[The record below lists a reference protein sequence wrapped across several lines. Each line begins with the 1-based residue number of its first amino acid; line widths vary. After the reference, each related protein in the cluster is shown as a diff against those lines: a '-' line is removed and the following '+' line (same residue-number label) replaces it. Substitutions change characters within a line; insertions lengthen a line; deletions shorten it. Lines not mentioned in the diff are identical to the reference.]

1 MLLARSYTLWKT
13 MMWYFS
19 PPRPWNPARS
29 HSLSA
34 VASVLFSAPLIL
46 LWSAST
52 LVELCVT
59 SWLLSYAGW
68 STQVDERQCSSSL
81 FLFFKSHVDVHTLD
95 GFGTSAVFC
104 TVVCRAVSFKKDVTK
119 ICLKDSATIADDNST
134 TRFVALCIAAWSQR
148 CSKILE
154 KLCSGRASERYGV
167 KMLWK
172 TGSLK
177 RVGNLCWLVLHLRKK
192 CAALE
197 TR

>member
-1 MLLARSYTLWKT
+1 MKPCSIPFSVRCSIRPLLRAVD
-13 MMWYFS
+13 
-19 PPRPWNPARS
+19 PPVECIHAGW
-29 HSLSA
+29 A
-34 VASVLFSAPLIL
+34 VRDILTVVLC
-46 LWSAST
+46 WM
-52 LVELCVT
+52 EYT
-59 SWLLSYAGW
+59 SWWETMFFVFVPLFQISCRCTHTRWFRYFCCILHCCLQGC
-68 STQVDERQCSSSL
+68 QFQERC
-81 FLFFKSHVDVHTLD
+81 HI
-95 GFGTSAVFC
+95 
-104 TVVCRAVSFKKDVTK
+104 K
-119 ICLKDSATIADDNST
+119 ICLKDSTTIADDNST
-134 TRFVALCIAAWSQR
+134 PRFVALCIAAWSQR